1 MLFTLQKMIWFLIL
15 PPASL
20 IIIMIT
26 GLIILN
32 RRKRLGRMLMI
43 FSITLL
49 YVLSLGHVSDMLL
62 RPLESFAPPLQQLPD
77 AADAVIVP
85 GGGSVDLEW
94 ISADPVPNSE
104 TYTRL
109 IKGIELAKKLD
120 IPLVLTG
127 GNGEPFATR
136 LIDADVMA
144 EVAYDLGILQDQTIV
159 ENCSRNTLE
168 NSHEVRKVVKGD
180 RIILVT
186 SSYYMRRAAA
196 MFTKRGFTV
205 IPAPT
210 FQLVQTRPLNLSAL
224 IPRSGNLLS
233 STVALAEWI
242 SLIWWGIRGEL

>member
-20 IIIMIT
+20 IIIMIA

-32 RRKRLGRMLMI
+32 RRNRLGRVLI
-43 FSITLL
+43 ISSITLL
-49 YVLSLGHVSDMLL
+49 YLLSLGHVSDMLL
-62 RPLESFAPPLQQLPD
+62 RPLERFAPPLQTLPE
-77 AADAVIVP
+77 AVDAVVVP

-94 ISADPVPNSE
+94 IHADPVPNSE

-109 IKGIELAKKLD
+109 IKGVELAKKLD
-120 IPLVLTG
+120 VPLVLTG

-136 LIDADVMA
+136 LVDADVMA
-144 EVAYDLGILQDQTIV
+144 EAAYALGILQDQTVI
-159 ENCSRNTLE
+159 ENRSRNTLE
-168 NSHEVRKVVKGD
+168 NSHEVRKVVDGN

-196 MFTKRGFTV
+196 LFTKRGFTV

-210 FQLVQTRPLNLSAL
+210 FQLVQSRPLNLAAL

>member
-1 MLFTLQKMIWFLIL
+1 MLFTLQKIIWFLIM

-20 IIIMIT
+20 VIIMIA
-26 GLIILN
+26 GLIIFN
-32 RRKRLGRMLMI
+32 RHKRLGRMLMI
-43 FSITLL
+43 CSIILL

-62 RPLESFAPPLQQLPD
+62 RPLESFAPPLQKIPD
-77 AADAVIVP
+77 AADAVVVP

-127 GNGEPFATR
+127 GNGEPFATH

-144 EVAYDLGILQDQTIV
+144 EAAYALGILQDQTVI
-159 ENCSRNTLE
+159 ENRSRNTLE
-168 NSHEVRKVVKGD
+168 NSHEVRKVIKGN

-210 FQLVQTRPLNLSAL
+210 FHLVQTRPLNLSAL

-233 STVALAEWI
+233 STVALAEWV